1 MAATTVMHRTA
12 AEVAIFKRHWPLAE
26 WLNAVA
32 TWSPLRVAA
41 ALRMH
46 TCITFLLQQGRLDP
60 DDRVTFPAAEIMAA
74 IAASTATPAELPWE
88 NALPTCQ
95 TTIKLVRGASFGWK
109 YSTHQLYHANVK
121 KAVFAVL
128 VVEDRL
134 EQAGRARD
142 NTAGAASPDYAPLP
156 LLPPELWLFIVH
168 FFQRLWWGVV

>member
-1 MAATTVMHRTA
+1 
-12 AEVAIFKRHWPLAE
+12 
-26 WLNAVA
+26 
-32 TWSPLRVAA
+32 
-41 ALRMH
+41 MH

-60 DDRVTFPAAEIMAA
+60 DDRVTFPAVEIMAA

-134 EQAGRARD
+134 ERVERARG
-142 NTAGAASPDYAPLP
+142 NTAGAASLDCAPLP
-156 LLPPELWLFIVH
+156 LLSKMTEAPVEDAGEVEEPLPLLSPELWLFIVH
-168 FFQRLWWGVV
+168 FFQRSWWRAYPSHPSLLHA

>member
-1 MAATTVMHRTA
+1 
-12 AEVAIFKRHWPLAE
+12 
-26 WLNAVA
+26 
-32 TWSPLRVAA
+32 
-41 ALRMH
+41 MH

-60 DDRVTFPAAEIMAA
+60 DDRVMFPAAEIMAA

-95 TTIKLVRGASFGWK
+95 TTTKLVRGASFGWK
-109 YSTHQLYHANVK
+109 YSTHQLYHTNVK

-134 EQAGRARD
+134 ERVGRAHD
-142 NTAGAASPDYAPLP
+142 NTAGAASPNYAPLP

-168 FFQRLWWGVV
+168 FFQRSWCGIASTCGQAPTIESDSTSVIVTADDLTLATS